1 MFRVIYIPDVP
12 KTLHSQRERGRLTA
26 QGRRS
31 DDNSNHTLRI
41 INEADGSWTI
51 HGLGAPRVRLT
62 RDAMMVVAAQVLERA
77 R

>member
-1 MFRVIYIPDVP
+1 MIEIPDVP

-26 QGRRS
+26 QGRCS
-31 DDNSNHTLRI
+31 DDDSDHTLLI

-51 HGLGAPRVRLT
+51 HGLGAPGVRLAK
-62 RDAMMVVAAQVLERA
+62 DAMVALAAQVLERA